1 MPSLRKGNQ
10 VTKSAIPPSPEVVD
24 QGIAWHFGSPFE
36 EQKNLAAGIGAVDL
50 SNRVVIKITGPERLT
65 WLDSIS
71 SHSVATLKNNE
82 YATTLILSPHGHV
95 EHELHVIEFN
105 ETCYLIAETG
115 TAEELISYFT
125 KMKFMSRIEISLATD
140 LAVVFEPCRETLVD
154 LPTWLTPVEFAELGL
169 TAAGSS
175 AGGDQSRYLV
185 KRPAHFSGRE
195 VIIPKA
201 ELENYLID
209 KPQAGSWAYNA
220 LRIAAGVPRV
230 TDLDHKT
237 LPHEV
242 GLIGPAVHLS
252 KGCYRGQETVARLHN
267 LGKPPRRLT
276 LLYLEAGDDELPK
289 HGDEVQLADQNA
301 GVIAA
306 SAQHYEYGP
315 IALALIKR
323 SVDPTATLQ
332 VNSFAATQQPIIGT
346 ENLK

>member
-1 MPSLRKGNQ
+1 M
-10 VTKSAIPPSPEVVD
+10 TKPAVPPSPEVID
-24 QGIAWHFGSPFE
+24 QGVAWHFGSPFE
-36 EQKNLAAGIGAVDL
+36 EQKNLATGVGAVDL
-50 SNRVVIKITGPERLT
+50 SNKVVIKLTGPERLT

-71 SHSVATLKNNE
+71 SHAVANLKNNE
-82 YATTLILSPHGHV
+82 CATTLILSPHGHV

-105 ETCYLIAETG
+105 EACYLIAEAG
-115 TAEELISYFT
+115 TADTLISYFN
-125 KMKFMSRIEISLATD
+125 KMKFMSRIEIELATN
-140 LAVVFEPCRETLVD
+140 LAVVFEPIRELVPE

-185 KRPAHFSGRE
+185 KRPAKFAGRE
-195 VIIPKA
+195 VIISKT
-201 ELENYLID
+201 ELANYLAD

-220 LRIAAGVPRV
+220 LRIAAGVPRM

-276 LLYLEAGDDELPK
+276 LLYLEAGDNELPK
-289 HGDEVQLADQNA
+289 HGDEVQLADGA
-301 GVIAA
+301 VGVIAA
-306 SAQHYEYGP
+306 AAQHYEFGP

-323 SVDPTATLQ
+323 AVDPTATLQ
-332 VNSFAATQQPIIGT
+332 VNSLAATQQPIIST
-346 ENLK
+346 ESSE